1 VVVSRVEASEAESPE
16 LELALPVPASKE
28 AVSESLILGW
38 FLGFPLV
45 PGYYC

>member
-1 VVVSRVEASEAESPE
+1 VSGVEASEAESPE
-16 LELALPVPASKE
+16 EVLELPAPELKE

-38 FLGFPLV
+38 FLGIPPV